1 MELLG
6 HWCAAGLQY
15 ERFWPLTIAEIVLV
29 LEGEHKRQIGQHD
42 QARMRNY
49 ELAHWL
55 TFAQH
60 DPKKMPKF
68 EPTAPVADPHASKVK
83 SDEADQAQVRGFFI
97 GLALK
102 SNSRKR

>member
-1 MELLG
+1 M
-6 HWCAAGLQY
+6 
-15 ERFWPLTIAEIVLV
+15 
-29 LEGEHKRQIGQHD
+29 LEGENKRQISQHD
-42 QARMRNY
+42 QVRIRNY

-55 TFAQH
+55 IYAQH

-68 EPTAPVADPHASKVK
+68 EPTMPVAEPAAGKVK

-102 SNSRKR
+102 SASRKR